1 MASNLIGTRHVAT
14 PGSRSYAVERK
25 LDADFVDDWVE
36 GTDHTT

>member
-25 LDADFVDDWVE
+25 LDAVLARIGFI
-36 GTDHTT
+36 